1 MVELVGSCVAKAEK
15 KKRENEKMKNEG
27 SCAIVSREQQK
38 DVRPRDRSRR
48 VLFSWRAG
56 DEGGKPKSEFSEI

>member
-27 SCAIVSREQQK
+27 SCAIVSREQK
-38 DVRPRDRSRR
+38 DVRPGSIETGA
-48 VLFSWRAG
+48 LQLAG
-56 DEGGKPKSEFSEI
+56 G